1 MSITTYYDT
10 LNVSRNA
17 SEKEIKKQYRILAKQ
32 FHPDINPSAINVFK
46 EIVEA
51 YNVLSSS
58 KKRKEYDLLVK
69 KAELEEH
76 NQLTLYKENNV
87 YNQATQSSY
96 DRSIENIEKLNT
108 LVCNEIEKLKTEE
121 IVDKLNYIANSVD
134 QMRIDQLKSDIIGLS
149 GGYITE
155 NRNTRDNCSFETDMY
170 YKDPHKES
178 IFTILYN
185 WSEYRFENAFS
196 GIWKR
201 NFLAIFGALL
211 VYILSLPLI
220 LITKFLFFLRPNEY
234 KRFGWHWVSHLDYL
248 CYKNDLIATIFWS
261 LLLVFMF
268 VTKFTFT
275 ILYIVYW
282 IFKNII
288 RFFLLPIAI
297 ILASIMR
304 VIFKILTLNPKMG
317 L

>member
-51 YNVLSSS
+51 YDVLSSS

>member
-134 QMRIDQLKSDIIGLS
+134 QMQINQLKSDIIGLS
-149 GGYITE
+149 GGYIIE

-234 KRFGWHWVSHLDYL
+234 KHFGWHWVSHLDYL

>member
-32 FHPDINPSAINVFK
+32 YHPDVNPNTINIFQ

-51 YNVLSSS
+51 YNVLSDH
-58 KKRKEYDLLVK
+58 KKRKEYDLMIK
-69 KAELEEH
+69 KAELEQH
-76 NQLTLYKENNV
+76 NQLTIYKENSV
-87 YNQATQSSY
+87 YTKPTQTSY
-96 DRSIENIEKLNT
+96 DRSIENIEKLNI
-108 LVCNEIEKLKTEE
+108 LVCNEIEKLRTET
-121 IVDKLNYIANSVD
+121 IVDRLDYIANSVD
-134 QMRIDQLKSDIIGLS
+134 QMRINQLTNDIIGLS
-149 GGYITE
+149 GGYSKE

-170 YKDPHKES
+170 YKNPHKES

-201 NFLAIFGALL
+201 NFLAIFGALF

-220 LITKFLFFLRPNEY
+220 FITKFLFFLRPNEY
-234 KRFGWHWVSHLDYL
+234 KNFGWHWVSHLDYL
-248 CYKNDLIATIFWS
+248 CYKNDLIATIFWT

-268 VTKFTFT
+268 VTKLAYT
-275 ILYIVYW
+275 ILYMVYW
-282 IFKNII
+282 IFKNIL

-297 ILASIMR
+297 ILAAIMR
-304 VIFKILTLNPKMG
+304 TLFKIMTLNPKAG
-317 L
+317 F

>member
-32 FHPDINPSAINVFK
+32 FHPDINPSAINAFK

-51 YNVLSSS
+51 YDVLSSS

-134 QMRIDQLKSDIIGLS
+134 QMRINQLKSDIIGLS

>member
-51 YNVLSSS
+51 YDVLSSS

-134 QMRIDQLKSDIIGLS
+134 QMRINQLKSDIIGLS

-234 KRFGWHWVSHLDYL
+234 KHFGWHWVSHLDYL